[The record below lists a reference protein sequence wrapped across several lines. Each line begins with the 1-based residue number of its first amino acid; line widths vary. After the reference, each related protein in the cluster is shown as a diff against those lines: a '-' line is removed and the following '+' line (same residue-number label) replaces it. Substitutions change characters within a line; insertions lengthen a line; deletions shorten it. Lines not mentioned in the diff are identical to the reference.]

1 MEKSINYIKK
11 HYLDFC
17 SCFFA
22 VWIVASVLYAYLCAE
37 LPHIE
42 RNAPVLGTIYGI
54 MLALNSL
61 LVIGIIVVKNKHCRK
76 LTACLSGVVILL
88 SWSMV
93 WWGWIR
99 QDSDWFLI
107 SAFLTALS
115 GFCFFILC
123 LRWNAVF
130 ATILPYFPLICLLF
144 LNKETYNQASER
156 QRSEQNLIENSEII
170 LRGIRDNYI
179 YTQEF
184 GIEKICPQDTCNL
197 KPGIKIRRTLSSNGD
212 VRISPI

>member
-1 MEKSINYIKK
+1 
-11 HYLDFC
+11 
-17 SCFFA
+17 
-22 VWIVASVLYAYLCAE
+22 
-37 LPHIE
+37 
-42 RNAPVLGTIYGI
+42 
-54 MLALNSL
+54 
-61 LVIGIIVVKNKHCRK
+61 
-76 LTACLSGVVILL
+76 
-88 SWSMV
+88 MV

-156 QRSEQNLIENSEII
+156 QRSEQNLIENSEVI

-179 YTQEF
+179 YT
-184 GIEKICPQDTCNL
+184 CLLYTSDAADQDTCNL

>member
-144 LNKETYNQASER
+144 
-156 QRSEQNLIENSEII
+156 
-170 LRGIRDNYI
+170 
-179 YTQEF
+179 
-184 GIEKICPQDTCNL
+184 
-197 KPGIKIRRTLSSNGD
+197 
-212 VRISPI
+212 